1 MSRCDTD
8 SVVHWSSVMKNVT
21 ITLADDV
28 AKWARV
34 RAAEQDKSLSR
45 FLAELLASEMS
56 RATAYEEAM
65 RSYLAQ
71 KPEKLRG
78 KGGKYPRR
86 EDLYDRP
93 GLR

>member
-1 MSRCDTD
+1 
-8 SVVHWSSVMKNVT
+8 MKNVT

-65 RSYLAQ
+65 RSYLSR
-71 KPEKLRG
+71 KPYVLRK

-86 EDLYDRP
+86 DELYERP
-93 GLR
+93 RLR